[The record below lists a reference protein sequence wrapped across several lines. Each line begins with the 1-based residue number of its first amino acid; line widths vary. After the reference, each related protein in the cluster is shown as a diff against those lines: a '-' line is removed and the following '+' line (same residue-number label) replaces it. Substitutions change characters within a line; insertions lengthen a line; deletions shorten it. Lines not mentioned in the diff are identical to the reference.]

1 MPEYYYQGKP
11 LSAYSLWD
19 LGLAEKTIKDA
30 EARREEA
37 SKHPKFNID
46 TEVNGKKI
54 KKIPFPK
61 PNVEFLKLKDAIEA
75 EIKYRQELQAKKVK
89 K

>member
-19 LGLAEKTIKDA
+19 LGLVEKTIKEA

-75 EIKYRQELQAKKVK
+75 EIKYRQELQKVNTNA
-89 K
+89 